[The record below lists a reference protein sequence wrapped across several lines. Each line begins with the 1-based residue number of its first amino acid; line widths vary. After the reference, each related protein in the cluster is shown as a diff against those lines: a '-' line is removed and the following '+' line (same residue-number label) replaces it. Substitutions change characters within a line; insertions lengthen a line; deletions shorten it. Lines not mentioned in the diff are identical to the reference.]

1 MQERRSATHRST
13 TLLVSRLVLRKS
25 GSKPAP
31 RDRPLCLHCRQR
43 SIRYATYSTASQLK
57 CNTADLQGRRKC
69 WVHRATRYRSPIEKK
84 HSRRCSHAYGDNH
97 ARRLNIG
104 TAEAARECAR
114 WATRDDGPLRTAR
127 LRSRCPKSL
136 GKPGRR
142 DSNHRRHGSV
152 PPPPASS
159 DCPLGASP
167 HTFFIHARD
176 LSEAKHKRHILGE
189 PSKKHTA
196 GFKVSSP
203 ARGHRT
209 VSPPFV
215 VYVQRKA
222 LCQDY
227 RTPGKSCFSESGP
240 RRHGVQCGT
249 GREWRRVQVVAY

>member
-1 MQERRSATHRST
+1 MPSLPPALRSLRERTPPHRSSNA
-13 TLLVSRLVLRKS
+13 TLQTCKDDESAGYTARLDTGRQ
-25 GSKPAP
+25 SK
-31 RDRPLCLHCRQR
+31 
-43 SIRYATYSTASQLK
+43 
-57 CNTADLQGRRKC
+57 
-69 WVHRATRYRSPIEKK
+69 KK

-142 DSNHRRHGSV
+142 DPNHRRHGSV

-159 DCPLGASP
+159 DCTLGALR
-167 HTFFIHARD
+167 TFFIHARD
-176 LSEAKHKRHILGE
+176 LSEAKHKRHILGG
-189 PSKKHTA
+189 PSKKHNA

-203 ARGHRT
+203 ARGDRT

-215 VYVQRKA
+215 LGSMGGAR
-222 LCQDY
+222 
-227 RTPGKSCFSESGP
+227 
-240 RRHGVQCGT
+240 
-249 GREWRRVQVVAY
+249 